1 MTAIPNILR
10 IFSCILQCAP
20 FKLTQ
25 SGVFMYSLTTDA
37 RVIPQFK
44 LEGIIMTKI
53 RIIMAA
59 LLFAFAA
66 ASFVSSSD
74 VLAKDHSNRC
84 PTDNPGC

>member
-1 MTAIPNILR
+1 
-10 IFSCILQCAP
+10 
-20 FKLTQ
+20 
-25 SGVFMYSLTTDA
+25 
-37 RVIPQFK
+37 
-44 LEGIIMTKI
+44 MTKI